1 MSALYLKTQT
11 PNEGIPLFK
20 TIKEVGKYNTL
31 LIGDA
36 PQSVVYEINYKDSSF
51 EILDVSIHPKEPKK
65 PKKPKVAKSL
75 SQCDFIHFPLEI
87 QKAMVNRSVS
97 KSIIPFLINKHAS
110 DLGGGFDWNETPE
123 GLHFWSQVISKK
135 NFELFFQLKDNKTNL
150 KQQQNENQLQRKEI
164 PHNGGDR
171 QNTTGVLCRRRKA
184 RITVKHLGHQKIIG
198 RG

>member
-11 PNEGIPLFK
+11 PSEGIPLFK
-20 TIKEVGKYNTL
+20 TIKEVGKYNTPF
-31 LIGDA
+31 IGDA
-36 PQSVVYEINYKDSSF
+36 ILNVVYEIKYKDSSF
-51 EILDVSIHPKEPKK
+51 EILDVSIPPKEPKA
-65 PKKPKVAKSL
+65 AKSL
-75 SQCDFIHFPLEI
+75 SQCDFIHFPLAI
-87 QKAMVNRSVS
+87 QKEMVNRSVS
-97 KSIIPFLINKHAS
+97 KSIVPFLLLVQADHFQ
-110 DLGGGFDWNETPE
+110 GGFDWDNTPE
-123 GLHFWSQVISKK
+123 GFHFWSQVISKK